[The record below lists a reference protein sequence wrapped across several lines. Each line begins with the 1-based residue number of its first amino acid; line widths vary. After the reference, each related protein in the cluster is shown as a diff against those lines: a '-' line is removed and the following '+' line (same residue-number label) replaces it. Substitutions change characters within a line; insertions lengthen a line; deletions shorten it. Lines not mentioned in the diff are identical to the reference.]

1 MKNIKIYRKVVPIIL
16 IILCPLSLFS
26 GVDLYKID
34 STHSSIEFSI
44 RHFVAKTNGNFS
56 NFEGFIEYN
65 EDNLNDNYAE
75 AKIYISS
82 VDTNNQKRD
91 SHLQESDYFN
101 SSANPIIE
109 FKSTNWKKD
118 DKDNQFIVEGNL
130 IMNGV
135 GNPVSLNVTLLG
147 VGEGFD
153 GQQLSGWEGTTS
165 LDRTDWNILG
175 GIGPVGEN
183 VDIRINIEAVKQ
195 DN

>member
-1 MKNIKIYRKVVPIIL
+1 
-16 IILCPLSLFS
+16 
-26 GVDLYKID
+26 
-34 STHSSIEFSI
+34 
-44 RHFVAKTNGNFS
+44 
-56 NFEGFIEYN
+56 
-65 EDNLNDNYAE
+65 
-75 AKIYISS
+75 
-82 VDTNNQKRD
+82 
-91 SHLQESDYFN
+91 
-101 SSANPIIE
+101 
-109 FKSTNWKKD
+109 
-118 DKDNQFIVEGNL
+118 
-130 IMNGV
+130 MNGV

>member
-1 MKNIKIYRKVVPIIL
+1 MKNIKTYRKVVPIIL

-82 VDTNNQKRD
+82 VDTKNVIVIYRNQII
-91 SHLQESDYFN
+91 SIVQLIPLLN
-101 SSANPIIE
+101 SNQLIG
-109 FKSTNWKKD
+109 KKM
-118 DKDNQFIVEGNL
+118 IRTINL
-130 IMNGV
+130 
-135 GNPVSLNVTLLG
+135 LLKA
-147 VGEGFD
+147 
-153 GQQLSGWEGTTS
+153 
-165 LDRTDWNILG
+165 I
-175 GIGPVGEN
+175 
-183 VDIRINIEAVKQ
+183 
-195 DN
+195 